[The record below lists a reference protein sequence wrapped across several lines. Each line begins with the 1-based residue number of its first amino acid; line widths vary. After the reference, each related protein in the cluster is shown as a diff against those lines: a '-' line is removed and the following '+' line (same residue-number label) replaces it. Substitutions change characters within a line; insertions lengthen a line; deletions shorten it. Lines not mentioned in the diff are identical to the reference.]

1 MTGSNRKTRR
11 NARPATRA
19 HVRSAPAEQQPQ
31 AVIQLAHRAKCRTD
45 TGNSR
50 PLMQRQRRGHMQHF
64 INSRL
69 PRLGQTAPRIRRERL
84 EIPARPLRIQHAQS
98 QGAFTRAGH
107 PRDTH
112 QFVQRNIDIYV
123 LQVMHA
129 RSANLDHRRVIQISH
144 SPSANPEA
152 FSSPVDASIPSWL
165 EYKHMFYLFSPNNYS
180 SLGTQGSTNGTEEA
194 LWNTSLKTITCGTSP
209 SRGRC

>member
-1 MTGSNRKTRR
+1 MSNGHREQPAVDAAPAPRAHAALHQQPPPPPGSDGAAYTSRAPRDTCETPPHT
-11 NARPATRA
+11 ARPKPG
-19 HVRSAPAEQQPQ
+19 SFYPS
-31 AVIQLAHRAKCRTD
+31 RT
-45 TGNSR
+45 
-50 PLMQRQRRGHMQHF
+50 
-64 INSRL
+64 
-69 PRLGQTAPRIRRERL
+69 
-84 EIPARPLRIQHAQS
+84 
-98 QGAFTRAGH
+98 

-180 SLGTQGSTNGTEEA
+180 ALDTQGSTNGTEGA
-194 LWNTSLKTITCGTSP
+194 LWNTSLKTIACGTSP